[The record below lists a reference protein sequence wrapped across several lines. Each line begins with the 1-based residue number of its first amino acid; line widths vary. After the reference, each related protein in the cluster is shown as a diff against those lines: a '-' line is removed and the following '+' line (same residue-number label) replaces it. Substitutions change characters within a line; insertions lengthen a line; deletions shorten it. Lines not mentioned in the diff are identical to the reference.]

1 MKTAF
6 TLIEVLTA
14 TMIMGIVM
22 VVSLQSVGYV
32 NQIHQQN
39 ELRYLAL
46 NRLDSEMSRL
56 VMAYE
61 NYASSDNFVDNTY
74 ANTSNIVNWQED
86 FNLTKNL
93 GTSDIY
99 RIYKYDNNKN
109 AIKNDSYGLKLHSG
123 NDRNWVQLKNI
134 DGGVNENDKDE
145 VDNNDFVALI
155 GWKISLDSITKE
167 ANLSLNITY
176 PYIYHTDTDFPQL
189 WNFTET
195 INLKTSTKVN

>member
-1 MKTAF
+1 MKPAF
-6 TLIEVLTA
+6 TLIEVLIA
-14 TMIMGIVM
+14 TMIMGVVM